1 MQNRAFTLI
10 ELLVVIAII
19 AILAAIVLVS
29 LNAAQDRA
37 RDARIQGDMNQ
48 LRTVAQTIYS
58 RDGNYTA
65 MACTNATDGIDK
77 ICSDVDTQNGTAAG
91 TPYISNNSGNYYCSY
106 ARQNN
111 NQYWCVDYNLVS
123 KNTGA
128 TTTPA
133 NCTASAWTCP

>member
-58 RDGNYTA
+58 RDGNYSVLS
-65 MACTNATDGIDK
+65 CTDTTDGVDK
-77 ICSDVDTQNGTAAG
+77 ICADIDLQNGNAG
-91 TPYISNNSGNYYCSY
+91 VTPYISASGNYYCAY
-106 ARQNN
+106 GKQNSGN
-111 NQYWCVDYNLVS
+111 FWCVDYNLVS
-123 KNTGA
+123 KNGTS
-128 TTTPA
+128 TTPA